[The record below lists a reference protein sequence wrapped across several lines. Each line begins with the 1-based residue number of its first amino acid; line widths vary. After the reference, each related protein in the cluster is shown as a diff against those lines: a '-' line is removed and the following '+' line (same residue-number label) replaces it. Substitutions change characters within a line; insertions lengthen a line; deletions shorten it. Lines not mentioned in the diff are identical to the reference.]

1 MTRTFP
7 AGEQRQVLELS
18 GQAGAWANALSTPR
32 KLEIR
37 THQAKVAGSK
47 QATAVAIVC
56 HPHPLFGGS
65 MDNKVVHTLCRAYRD
80 LGIHAVR
87 FNFRGVGQSE
97 GEYGRGEGEQDDLA
111 LVVDWVR
118 GLEPDLPIYIA
129 GFSFGAYVA
138 ASYIIHQVAREYV
151 EGSEQV
157 LTHAEHIPVEHLIL
171 VAPPVNHFDFDKLRL
186 FPCPTVIIQGLDDE
200 VVPADEV
207 ISWSKSVK
215 VKPPEADDKMV
226 KTKPAQLLT
235 LEQTSHFFHGKLS
248 ELKTSVATALNNI

>member
-1 MTRTFP
+1 MTSTFP
-7 AGEQRQVLELS
+7 AGEQHQVLELS
-18 GQAGAWANALSTPR
+18 GRAEAWGKALGEPR

-37 THQAKVAGSK
+37 THQAKVKDNK
-47 QATAVAIVC
+47 QPTAVAIVC
-56 HPHPLFGGS
+56 HPHPLFGGA

-87 FNFRGVGQSE
+87 FNFRGVGQSD
-97 GEYGRGEGEQDDLA
+97 GEYGNGEGEQEDLA
-111 LVVDWVR
+111 LVIAWVR
-118 GLEPDLPIYIA
+118 GLEPDLPVYIA

-138 ASYIIHQVAREYV
+138 ASFVIRQAAREYAG
-151 EGSEQV
+151 GSEQV
-157 LTHAEHIPVEHLIL
+157 LTYAENSPVAHLIL
-171 VAPPVNHFDFDKLRL
+171 VAPPVNHFDFDNMQL

-215 VKPPEADDKMV
+215 AKTSEADDKVV
-226 KTKPAQLLT
+226 KATPVQLLT

-248 ELKTSVATALNNI
+248 ELKTCVATALSNK